1 MISSQDDYSVIL
13 RSIFSRLRR
22 KMRTFLIAILY
33 INLLSI
39 ILNISIYLHYDI
51 SKLLF
56 NVVAGQ
62 IHLQRTKATCNLNC
76 EVIFPRY

>member
-1 MISSQDDYSVIL
+1 MISFQDDYSVIAKHFFKT
-13 RSIFSRLRR
+13 S
-22 KMRTFLIAILY
+22 TNENFLVAILY

-56 NVVAGQ
+56 NIVAGQ